1 MISEPDNT
9 NLINEEYIES
19 PRLID
24 LFISPGK
31 FFESTVKIGNK
42 VHLILATIVFGI
54 ASAIDRFDMD
64 ILREQFGRSRGLSAL
79 GETWVGF
86 WITVVVM
93 GLISSFFIWTLGG
106 WWYKTRLRFSGEE
119 NPDNLAARQI
129 YIYSSF
135 VYAAPLLLGTLV
147 HSIIYENYFEATERD
162 SILGIIVLVFLF
174 GSLITSY
181 IGARKIF
188 NVIKWKAL
196 VWFIILPA
204 IFYLVLIGAFAII
217 FQLQAEK
224 MYYSDEIIS
233 ENRIVTSTDN
243 LFTLKLPDEWNILKN
258 INPEASIQIGNL
270 SNEVYLIAFSEDK
283 SDLEDY
289 THSEL
294 YEAIVLNMVSSLED
308 GQLTETIQPSDT
320 KHPYMMCEISG
331 SLDGVKIIYLFAL
344 VECEK
349 MFYQLV
355 GWSLASE
362 YISNKSDLK
371 SVMYSFTELKDY

>member
-1 MISEPDNT
+1 MSSEPDNT
-9 NLINEEYIES
+9 NLVNEEYVEY

-42 VHLILATIVFGI
+42 VHLVLATFVFGI
-54 ASAIDRFDMD
+54 ATAIDRFETD
-64 ILREQFGRSRGLSAL
+64 ILQKQLGRSGGLSDI
-79 GETWVGF
+79 GETWLWF
-86 WITVVVM
+86 WITILVI

-119 NPDNLAARQI
+119 NPDQLAARQV

-135 VYAAPLLLGTLV
+135 VYAAPLFLGTL
-147 HSIIYENYFEATERD
+147 IYSMIYKNYFEASEQD

-204 IFYLVLIGAFAII
+204 IFYLFLIGAFAMI
-217 FQLQAEK
+217 FQHQAEQ
-224 MYYSDEIIS
+224 MYYSDEIIPQ
-233 ENRIVTSTDN
+233 NKIVTSVDE
-243 LFTLKLPDEWNILKN
+243 LFTLKLPDEWKILKN
-258 INPEASIQIGNL
+258 LHPEASIQIGNL
-270 SNEVYLIAFSEDK
+270 SDEVYLIAIVDNK

-289 THSEL
+289 THSEIFD
-294 YEAIVLNMVSSLED
+294 AIVLNIVSSLED
-308 GQLTETIQPSDT
+308 GQMSGIIHPSDT
-320 KHPYMMCEISG
+320 KYPYMMCEIRG
-331 SLDGVKIIYLFAL
+331 SSDGMKLVYLFAL
-344 VECEK
+344 IECER
-349 MFYQLV
+349 MFYQLI

-362 YISNKSDLK
+362 YSNNIRDLK
-371 SVMYSFTELKDY
+371 SVIYSFTELKD

>member
-1 MISEPDNT
+1 MISEPGNT
-9 NLINEEYIES
+9 NPTNEEHIEY

-42 VHLILATIVFGI
+42 VHLFVATLVFGI
-54 ASAIDRFDMD
+54 ATAIDRFDMD
-64 ILREQFGRSRGLSAL
+64 ILQERLGSTRGLAVF
-79 GETWVGF
+79 GETWLEF
-86 WITVVVM
+86 WIAVAII
-93 GLISSFFIWTLGG
+93 GIISSFFIWTLGG
-106 WWYKTRLRFSGEE
+106 WWYKTRLLFSGEKD
-119 NPDNLAARQI
+119 PDILAVRQV

-135 VYAAPLLLGTLV
+135 VYAAPLFLVTLIQ
-147 HSIIYENYFEATERD
+147 SMFYNNYFEAAEQD
-162 SILGIIVLVFLF
+162 NILVIIVMIFLF

-362 YISNKSDLK
+362 YRNNKSNLK
-371 SVMYSFTELKDY
+371 SVMYSFAELKD